1 MESPRMENSRFS
13 AIVCPSSPRHV
24 RPRTAARGGSATMI
38 LDLSRARH
46 GAVPNRR
53 VSRAERAP
61 LGPATGFQPALR
73 PQRRYGRTWSSR
85 TAAETT
91 SKEPPMGESEVGN
104 LCLIEG
110 RLPADETVRRLKTEL
125 AAHDIPVF
133 ATFNHAENAEK
144 AGLDLRPTTVVVFGS
159 PQVGTVLMQ
168 AEQRISLE
176 LPLRI
181 AVWEDESGQTLLAF
195 PQMKE
200 LAARYGLGDM
210 PVIVKMQELLGSL
223 ANRAADN
230 R

>member
-1 MESPRMENSRFS
+1 
-13 AIVCPSSPRHV
+13 
-24 RPRTAARGGSATMI
+24 
-38 LDLSRARH
+38 
-46 GAVPNRR
+46 
-53 VSRAERAP
+53 
-61 LGPATGFQPALR
+61 
-73 PQRRYGRTWSSR
+73 
-85 TAAETT
+85 
-91 SKEPPMGESEVGN
+91 MGESEVGN